1 MGIVNDKEQTMT
13 VAELMARLERCD
25 PNTLVQINAVGIGR
39 VFDIDSV
46 FEYEADERWDDP
58 ATVIIQV

>member
-1 MGIVNDKEQTMT
+1 MT

-25 PNTLVQINAVGIGR
+25 PNTPVQVNAVGIGR
-39 VFDIDSV
+39 VFDINDV
-46 FEYEADERWDDP
+46 FECEADERWADP